1 MNRAKGKKQSVLPYL
16 LLAPLCIW
24 LAVTLFIPIINVFQE
39 SLRDTTYV
47 GTKGNFV
54 GIKNYVNVLKD
65 QSYWKS
71 WLKSFQWVVGCTV
84 IQTILGFS
92 TALLVNGNSRIQKI
106 ARNWMIIPWIIP
118 TIVVG
123 IMWQWIFNGS
133 YGIMNDVLMKLHL
146 IGKPLNLIGGA
157 NSMWT
162 LIFINVWHWFPFTAV
177 IILAGLATIPK
188 ELYESAS
195 VDGASALQKFKHI
208 TFPGLGNVTFAL
220 GVVGT
225 LWCFNIFD
233 IIWVLT
239 SGGPLDVTTTVPIYI
254 YRGAFK
260 SFKIGRT
267 SAASVV
273 TSVMLLVLA
282 FLLMKLTKPKED

>member
-1 MNRAKGKKQSVLPYL
+1 MGKKKEWLLPYL
-16 LLAPLCIW
+16 LILPLCIW
-24 LAVTLFIPIINVFQE
+24 LAVTLFIPVVNVVLE

-47 GTKGNFV
+47 GTKGEFV
-54 GIKNYVNVLKD
+54 GGKNYLNVLKD
-65 QSYWKS
+65 AAYWKA
-71 WLKSFQWVVGCTV
+71 WLKSLQWVIGCTV

-92 TALLVNGNSRIQKI
+92 TALLVNGSGRIQKV
-106 ARNWMIIPWIIP
+106 AKNWMIIPWIIP

-133 YGIMNDVLMKLHL
+133 YGILNDVLMKLDL
-146 IGKPLNLIGGA
+146 IEKPLNMIGGSG
-157 NSMWT
+157 SMWT

-188 ELYESAS
+188 DLYESAA
-195 VDGASALQKFKHI
+195 VDGASAFQKFRYI
-208 TFPGLGNVTFAL
+208 TLPGLSNVTFAL

-239 SGGPLDVTTTVPIYI
+239 SGGPLDTTTTVPIYI

-260 SFKIGRT
+260 NFKIGRT
-267 SAASVV
+267 SAASVI
-273 TSVMLLVLA
+273 TSVMLLAAAL
-282 FLLMKLTKPKED
+282 LLMKLTKPKED